1 MGRHACVS
9 VCRNRQECLSSPLRL
24 EYPAWATAS
33 GRTTEV
39 PMHDEFTARQRAITL
54 RLSGRPV
61 QYICQALGRS
71 EFWFHKWWRRYLE
84 SGAEGLYDLTHATHH
99 VAQRIAPELE
109 RAILSVRRRLQ
120 AHATP
125 ATRYR
130 LIGAPA
136 IPAELKAL
144 DIRPLPNPRTVERV
158 LQRNGLTA
166 PRVRLAPLLPRQAW
180 PGPQA
185 RASNELHEVDLVG
198 PVYLLGSGHRY
209 YIWVGKDIFDGAVC
223 LRLADSRKM
232 DEVLWFLGE
241 CWKDLGRPEQVQ
253 FDNARELCGWG
264 QSARALSRVIRLCLR
279 QGVSP
284 VFIPEGEPQFNG
296 SVENFNGW
304 FQPRLFD
311 HRFTRPGDL
320 RRELVRLQEAVNTQ
334 HVHPRLGGKTPAQHR
349 RGLRLQK
356 LPASFVIPT
365 ERLPLAAGRVTFIR
379 RVSVA
384 GTVTVLSQSF
394 RVGKRHRGLYLR
406 LVIDTGRGWLTAYLN
421 GRVLKRWPYK
431 LLND

>member
-1 MGRHACVS
+1 M
-9 VCRNRQECLSSPLRL
+9 L
-24 EYPAWATAS
+24 
-33 GRTTEV
+33 
-39 PMHDEFTARQRAITL
+39 DEFTARQRAITL
-54 RLSGRPV
+54 RLRGRPV
-61 QYICQALGRS
+61 QDICLALGRS
-71 EFWFHKWWRRYLE
+71 EFWFHKWWRRYLQA
-84 SGAEGLYDLTHATHH
+84 GVEGLYDLTHATHH
-99 VAQRIAPELE
+99 VAQRIPPELE
-109 RAILSVRRRLQ
+109 RAILSIRRRLQ
-120 AHATP
+120 ARATP
-125 ATRYR
+125 ATRYS
-130 LIGAPA
+130 LTGAAA
-136 IPAELKAL
+136 ILAELKAL
-144 DIRPLPNPRTVERV
+144 GIRPLPCERTIERV

-166 PRVRLAPLLPRQAW
+166 PRVRLAPLLPRQEW

-198 PVYLLGSGHRY
+198 PVYLLGRSHRY
-209 YIWVGKDIFDGAVC
+209 YIWVGKDVFDGAVC
-223 LRLADSRKM
+223 LRLAESRKM

-279 QGVSP
+279 FGVSP

-296 SVENFNGW
+296 SAENFNGW

-311 HRFTRPGDL
+311 HRFTRPHDL
-320 RRELVRLQEAVNTQ
+320 RRELARLQEAVNTQ
-334 HVHPRLGGKTPAQHR
+334 HVHPRLGGQTPAQHR
-349 RGLRLQK
+349 HGLRLQK
-356 LPASFVIPT
+356 LPARFVVPT
-365 ERLPLAAGRVTFIR
+365 ERLPLAKGRVTFIR

-406 LVIDTGRGWLTAYLN
+406 LVVDTGRGQLTAYLN